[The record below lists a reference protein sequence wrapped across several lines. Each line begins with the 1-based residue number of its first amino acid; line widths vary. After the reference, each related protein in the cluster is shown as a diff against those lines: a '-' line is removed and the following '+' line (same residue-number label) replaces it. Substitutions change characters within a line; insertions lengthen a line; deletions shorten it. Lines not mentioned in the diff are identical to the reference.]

1 MGATQTYLFGLIKMN
16 RRYISELPM
25 SRLAIWSRHMAWF
38 ALATTVIAI
47 FIVRSDFLE
56 ERFGLPT
63 LGGALAFA
71 VVAVLFAF
79 AAFVVIWRDG
89 LSGIG
94 AALTGIFVSLALLED
109 QSERLDDN
117 TLIETARHNGTTMQD
132 AGEQLC
138 KAYVKTGGGLL
149 ESPNS

>member
-47 FIVRSDFLE
+47 IIVRSDFLE

-63 LGGALAFA
+63 LGGALAFGFIGVFLGPTLLA
-71 VVAVLFAF
+71 VGFRLMEEWNSTNHPEPDTVENLKP
-79 AAFVVIWRDG
+79 
-89 LSGIG
+89 G
-94 AALTGIFVSLALLED
+94 A
-109 QSERLDDN
+109 
-117 TLIETARHNGTTMQD
+117 
-132 AGEQLC
+132 
-138 KAYVKTGGGLL
+138 K
-149 ESPNS
+149 